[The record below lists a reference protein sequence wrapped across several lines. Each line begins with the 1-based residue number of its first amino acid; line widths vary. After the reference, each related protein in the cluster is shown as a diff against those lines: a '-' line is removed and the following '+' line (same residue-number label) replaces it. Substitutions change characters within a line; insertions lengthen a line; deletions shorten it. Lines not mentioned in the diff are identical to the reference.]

1 VCVPGSQI
9 SPGSFRFRNDG
20 LGGASSEE
28 LRMRYLTSTPDE
40 VGRETDPLV
49 VGPFRYVL
57 FEAVR
62 RLVDLPQAW
71 VQSVTEPVTK
81 KVE

>member
-1 VCVPGSQI
+1 
-9 SPGSFRFRNDG
+9 
-20 LGGASSEE
+20 
-28 LRMRYLTSTPDE
+28 MRYLTSTPDE